1 MNKIST
7 VAVALVLASSSLA
20 YASGDHDMSTMKGKG
35 NMSMGQSDTM
45 QAHMKTMKA
54 DMIAIHKETDPN
66 KRKAMMKAHM
76 KGMSSMMGTMKGER
90 SMMKDK
96 HMDQMKQLEI
106 RMSMMEV
113 MMENMVHNQVIL
125 SAPDSVFKWDETADE
140 YQLQ

>member
-1 MNKIST
+1 MKKLST
-7 VAVALVLASSSLA
+7 IAIALALVSSSLV
-20 YASGDHDMSTMKGKG
+20 YASGNHEMSSMNG
-35 NMSMGQSDTM
+35 NNSNTM

-54 DMIAIHKETDPN
+54 DMMAIQKETDPQ

-76 KGMSSMMGTMKGER
+76 KGMSSMMGTMKNER

-96 HMDQMKQLEI
+96 HMEQMKQFEI
-106 RMSMMEV
+106 RLSMMEV